1 MARNDCGT
9 DGWTEADFGWC
20 PESELD
26 IKDLLVASREN
37 STAPA
42 AQEKSGWGL
51 RPEDLSTILKLV
63 GARTWSLHHRAAVGG
78 NQPIVADSYLKGSR
92 QWRTGTFKPH

>member
-42 AQEKSGWGL
+42 ARKNRGG
-51 RPEDLSTILKLV
+51 
-63 GARTWSLHHRAAVGG
+63 GCAR
-78 NQPIVADSYLKGSR
+78 
-92 QWRTGTFKPH
+92 RTFPPY